1 MNFYSQVYIFHLYNF
16 YKSKIVYKNQS
27 KMIDYQIK
35 LLMILK
41 NKKTSFS
48 SERYKQNLKT
58 ILILN
63 EI

>member
-35 LLMILK
+35 LLIILK
-41 NKKTSFS
+41 NKKLVFPQKDISKIL
-48 SERYKQNLKT
+48 KQY
-58 ILILN
+58 
-63 EI
+63 